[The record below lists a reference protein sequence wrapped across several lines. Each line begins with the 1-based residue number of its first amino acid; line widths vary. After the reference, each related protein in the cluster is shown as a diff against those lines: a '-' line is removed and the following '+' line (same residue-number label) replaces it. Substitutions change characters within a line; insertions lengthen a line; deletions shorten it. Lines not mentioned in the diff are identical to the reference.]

1 MRVSLDNLR
10 PDMVLAADIV
20 DGGGRLLLPGG
31 TVLTEKHLRY
41 CQMWG
46 IVDADI
52 VGDDA
57 TAEEPAEAVI
67 DPARLAE
74 VENRVGARFI
84 HVNRDHAAMDALF
97 RYCVATELKKRP

>member
-46 IVDADI
+46 IVDAEI
-52 VGDDA
+52 VGDEA
-57 TAEEPAEAVI
+57 AEDQAEATI

-74 VENRVGARFI
+74 VEALVGARFV
-84 HVNRDHAAMDALF
+84 HVSREHPAIEALF
-97 RYCVATELKKRP
+97 RYCVTTELKKRH